1 MLSEKDR
8 SRLVAQETKAFLDD
22 GFGQLDLS
30 GCPSLQPL
38 PNDQFESC
46 DKKGFNNVVVSG
58 SNPLKELANN
68 PDPETIERIAQET
81 GDPELKEKIAEEK
94 EMQIATEFLR
104 THPSYYRCD
113 ENYDTLREYL
123 AERQQAFTV
132 DNLDAAF
139 KTLSRA
145 GQLEMKPGTPRH
157 LTESEQLHVISLV
170 KNGQI
175 EDGISQYLD
184 FSLPDAES
192 DWEDMTAFLSDP
204 NTVAVRN
211 AACRFVWF
219 HSRPVEDSHEFRQFE
234 KEYFRLRPIRTVADY
249 DNCYRAFEKYD
260 RSLQRDRMIEGTQQ
274 TPDLDEL
281 NDTEVNSLTHAVL
294 RQRAQEIIKAR
305 KRGR

>member
-8 SRLVAQETKAFLDD
+8 SRLVTQETKAFLDD

-38 PNDQFESC
+38 PNDQFEAADS
-46 DKKGFNNVVVSG
+46 KGFNNVVVSG

-81 GDPELKEKIAEEK
+81 GDPELKARIADEK
-94 EMQIATEFLR
+94 EMEVATEFLR

-123 AERQQAFTV
+123 GERQQAFTV

-157 LTESEQLHVISLV
+157 LTESEQLHIISLC
-170 KNGQI
+170 KNSQI
-175 EDGISQYLD
+175 EDAISKYLD
-184 FSLPDAES
+184 YSLPENEWS
-192 DWEDMTAFLSDP
+192 DMTDFLSDP
-204 NTVAVRN
+204 NTLAVRN
-211 AACRFVWF
+211 AACRFCWF
-219 HSRPVEDSHEFRQFE
+219 HSSPVQDSQEFRAFE
-234 KEYFRLRPIRTVADY
+234 KQFHRLKPIRTVADC
-249 DNCYRAFEKYD
+249 DDCWTAFEKYQKD
-260 RSLQRDRMIEGTQQ
+260 VFRNQIINRDTDEAS
-274 TPDLDEL
+274 PDL
-281 NDTEVNSLTHAVL
+281 NDLTDDQVNALTHSTLQA
-294 RQRAQEIIKAR
+294 RYREIIKAR